1 MRTLF
6 VLLVAL
12 GAPLSI
18 AAQEAPP
25 LVFAELEI
33 ERSRTCVGVLRQLS
47 ELNLALEPLG
57 QGSERLLGLLQGIA
71 LEDRTIMEALDRSD
85 PTESAVYDWF
95 VSDGRLAQSFID
107 TGNQS
112 LQQQRT
118 INRQQI
124 RTTVQTAGEAVQAEA
139 QTLIDGTDDLG
150 TGMNS
155 CDGAIFIRSAV
166 VEACET
172 EESPVCDAAADTVGT
187 PGYTFVDSPDALWD
201 VEELRPWTQP
211 GALEIAPDGG
221 LTGARTVV
229 SGRHGNLVL
238 TAAFGPL
245 IVDRSTLS
253 EEATADFQQ
262 ILDSLGFEFD
272 HPDLMYAPSLS
283 VRATLPDPLA
293 GEDSYMLHFGES
305 DSVDLMWTGPADT
318 GEMLEVPVVLKV
330 RHVLRLQAG
339 EPIRLTAIKSVEDAD
354 SDVLFTV
361 ELTTVNQAPTT
372 QALLGYMANQLSVD
386 LTRLVPPR
394 GG

>member
-1 MRTLF
+1 M
-6 VLLVAL
+6 
-12 GAPLSI
+12 SI
-18 AAQEAPP
+18 TAQEAPP
-25 LVFAELEI
+25 LGFAELEI
-33 ERSRTCVGVLRQLS
+33 ERSRTCVGVLRQLH

-57 QGSERLLGLLQGIA
+57 QSSERLLGLLQGIA
-71 LEDRTIMEALDRSD
+71 LEDRTIMEVLDRSD

-95 VSDGRLAQSFID
+95 LSDGRLAQSFVD

-118 INRQQI
+118 INREQI
-124 RTTVQTAGEAVQAEA
+124 RATVQTAGEAVQAEA
-139 QTLIDGTDDLG
+139 QTLIDATDGLG
-150 TGMNS
+150 TGANP
-155 CDGAIFIRSAV
+155 CDGAILIRPAV
-166 VEACET
+166 LEACET
-172 EESPVCDAAADTVGT
+172 EESPVCDAAADTVPN
-187 PGYTFVDSPDALWD
+187 PGYAFVDSPDALWD

-221 LTGARTVV
+221 LTGARTVAF
-229 SGRHGNLVL
+229 GRHGNLVL
-238 TAAFGPL
+238 TVAFAPL

-253 EEATADFQQ
+253 EEETADFQQ

-272 HPDLMYAPSLS
+272 HPDLMYAPSLA

-293 GEDSYMLHFGES
+293 GEDSYMLHFGEA

-318 GEMLEVPVVLKV
+318 GEMLEVPVVLEV

-354 SDVLFTV
+354 SEALFTV
-361 ELTTVNQAPTT
+361 ELTTVNQVPTT
-372 QALLGYMANQLSVD
+372 RALLAYMATQLSAD